1 VAEPA
6 RYYLAVT
13 MTEEIVLPVSIEL
26 GRPEHDDWRWVDFDM
41 AGALLRPKLPPVL
54 VWTRE
59 RLGHGA

>member
-1 VAEPA
+1 
-6 RYYLAVT
+6 